1 LRLVR
6 KRRVDG
12 DTIPTALPRLLRR
25 PLAQIDRIF
34 KLNGLEL
41 NGLELNGVDDVTVGV
56 VEAAA
61 ESVVIGTA

>member
-1 LRLVR
+1 
-6 KRRVDG
+6 
-12 DTIPTALPRLLRR
+12 
-25 PLAQIDRIF
+25 
-34 KLNGLEL
+34 L